1 MLIGLLTG
9 RVVGFGVTQKICW
22 QCNVYKRKG
31 LAPGQYP
38 PHPCKRSHVGSSAS
52 METALAVKM
61 QADLTSKGA
70 RLSVVVGDCDTHA
83 ISHLNAAAMPE
94 LRNVQKCHDLN
105 HLSKN
110 LKKSLASLKDK
121 YYKGNTKVLT
131 SIMIG
136 HLAHT
141 FSRIVYR
148 HRIDPRNDVLP
159 LDAID
164 LLSKD
169 APKIDDFSNTDTP
182 IHDGLPNP
190 ADDVTGLIVDQLQD
204 NIIHP
209 NDYGLDLSAFDFEAD
224 LVKNSFDDD
233 VVKKDTLILGKHA
246 HSNIT
251 LESMNMST
259 DGAPPVL
266 MPRNLLSAFE
276 DFDVEVDD
284 CRKDGF
290 IFQQIRNLTNDAT
303 ASLSNTVEEAI
314 CQAIDKGSL
323 SY

>member
-9 RVVGFGVTQKICW
+9 RVIGFGVTQKICW

-31 LAPGQYP
+31 LAPEKYP
-38 PHPCKRSHVGSSAS
+38 PHACKRSHVGSSAS

-110 LKKSLASLKDK
+110 LKKSMSSLKDK
-121 YYKGNTKVLT
+121 YWKGNTKVLT
-131 SIMIG
+131 PIMIG

-141 FSRIVYR
+141 FSRVVYR

-159 LDAID
+159 LDAVD

-169 APKIDDFSNTDTP
+169 VLTPDDISNTPTP
-182 IHDGLPNP
+182 CQHGIPNP
-190 ADDVTGLIVDQLQD
+190 ADDVTGLIANQLND
-204 NIIHP
+204 NLLLP
-209 NDYGLDLSAFDFEAD
+209 DDLGFDLSVFDYEPD
-224 LVKNSFDDD
+224 LVKNSFDDVD
-233 VVKKDTLILGKHA
+233 VKKEILDLGKHA
-246 HSNIT
+246 HSNIIIY
-251 LESMNMST
+251 SIYSST
-259 DGAPPVL
+259 DGNCPDL
-266 MPRNLLSAFE
+266 MPRNLFSAFE
-276 DFDVEVDD
+276 EVHVEVED
-284 CRKDGF
+284 CRKEGF
-290 IFQQIRNLTNDAT
+290 VFKQMRNAHNDAT
-303 ASLSNTVEEAI
+303 EFLRNTVDDAL
-314 CQAIDKGSL
+314 CDALDKGL
-323 SY
+323 LT